1 MLERLR
7 PGDVLTHCFRPFP
20 NAPVVRGEVRAE
32 MLEARERGVL
42 FDLGHGM
49 GGFGFAATRPMLEA
63 GFLPDVISSDVHTLS
78 EHGPAFDLLHTM
90 SKLHCLGMSLSEV
103 IGAVTVRPAEAL
115 RRPDLGTLAPGAV
128 GDATVLDLV
137 EGSFDYVD
145 VLGEHIAGERRLE
158 VRHVIVGGALWHSAA
173 AAA

>member
-1 MLERLR
+1 
-7 PGDVLTHCFRPFP
+7 
-20 NAPVVRGEVRAE
+20 VVRGEVREE

-49 GGFGFAATRPMLEA
+49 GGFGFASTRPMLEA
-63 GFLPDVISSDVHTLS
+63 GFLPNVISSDVHTLS

-90 SKLHCLGMSLSEV
+90 SKLHCLGMPLAEV
-103 IGAVTVRPAEAL
+103 IGAATIRPAEAL
-115 RRPDLGTLAPGAV
+115 RRPELGTLAPGAV
-128 GDATVLDLV
+128 GDAAVLDLV

-145 VLGEHIAGERRLE
+145 VMGERITGEHRLE